1 MLRETVKK
9 ILKTEWFLAK
19 LMFET
24 DLWRGLLYWGLIGA
38 LHGIPLVNA
47 WIWKLIVDEFTAI
60 WQHGTADYG
69 VWLYLGIYLSLQ
81 VIVSLSEWVASVIF
95 KQIHRKATHRLDIQ
109 IMQKMAKIDMTFFDD
124 PKNADKLRTAQ
135 TSESHITGNM
145 TWAVDVTVRMV
156 TFLSGLIIFLS
167 YHLWF
172 GLLYIA
178 TYIPGAIL
186 SYRNKQKVDQ
196 FSLDNI
202 PETRKKDYYKSLL
215 TGSATAMDL
224 RLYNL
229 ADHFKGE
236 YNRLWD
242 KIRAERAKLFKK
254 SSWEAFLASI
264 LTQMGTVVILLLSAR
279 SVVTGAMAV
288 GTLALYLGLAK
299 ASGANFTT
307 LVDGIAAQI
316 EIDVPRVHSYLDFL
330 AYENAAK
337 DDGTDVV
344 PVCLDIEF
352 RNVYFKYPGNNE
364 YTLKNLNL
372 KIKSGQKIALLG
384 VNGAG
389 KTTLIKLLLGFYTP
403 ESGDILIGGKP
414 IQAYREEERN
424 RLFGVC
430 FQQVQKYALS
440 LRENIAISDIGR
452 QQEDTAVLAAAKAA
466 GADSI
471 IDTNPNGV
479 DAPMTRM
486 FENNGLEL
494 SGGQWQKIALARAFF
509 RDSRFVILDEP
520 SSALD
525 PEAEDYIFTS
535 FKQLC
540 ANRGGILISHRL
552 SGVMMVDTIVLLDKG
567 AVIESGTH
575 EALMAQNGKYAEM
588 YRLQAEKYVGGDA
601 NE

>member
-1 MLRETVKK
+1 
-9 ILKTEWFLAK
+9 
-19 LMFET
+19 
-24 DLWRGLLYWGLIGA
+24 
-38 LHGIPLVNA
+38 
-47 WIWKLIVDEFTAI
+47 
-60 WQHGTADYG
+60 
-69 VWLYLGIYLSLQ
+69 
-81 VIVSLSEWVASVIF
+81 
-95 KQIHRKATHRLDIQ
+95 
-109 IMQKMAKIDMTFFDD
+109 
-124 PKNADKLRTAQ
+124 
-135 TSESHITGNM
+135 
-145 TWAVDVTVRMV
+145 
-156 TFLSGLIIFLS
+156 
-167 YHLWF
+167 
-172 GLLYIA
+172 
-178 TYIPGAIL
+178 
-186 SYRNKQKVDQ
+186 
-196 FSLDNI
+196 
-202 PETRKKDYYKSLL
+202 
-215 TGSATAMDL
+215 
-224 RLYNL
+224 
-229 ADHFKGE
+229 
-236 YNRLWD
+236 
-242 KIRAERAKLFKK
+242 
-254 SSWEAFLASI
+254 
-264 LTQMGTVVILLLSAR
+264 
-279 SVVTGAMAV
+279 MAV

-307 LVDGIAAQI
+307 LVDGIASQI

-330 AYENAAK
+330 AYENAVK
-337 DDGTDVV
+337 DDGTDLV
-344 PVCLDIEF
+344 PVCPDIEF
-352 RNVYFKYPGNNE
+352 RNVSFKYPGNDE

-372 KIKSGQKIALLG
+372 KIESGQKIALLG

-403 ESGDILIGGKP
+403 ESGEILIGGKP
-414 IQAYREEERN
+414 MQAYPEGERN

-440 LRENIAISDIGR
+440 LRENIAISDIDR
-452 QQEDTAVLAAAKAA
+452 QQESTAVLAAAKAA

-471 IDTNPNGV
+471 IDTAPDGV

-509 RDSRFVILDEP
+509 RDSQFVILDEP

>member
-1 MLRETVKK
+1 MRETVKK
-9 ILKTEWFLAK
+9 VLKTEWFLAK

-24 DLWRGLLYWGLIGA
+24 DLWLGVLYWTLIGA
-38 LHGIPLVNA
+38 LHGIPLINA
-47 WIWKLIVDEFTAI
+47 WVWKLILDEFTAI
-60 WQHGTADYG
+60 WQQGTADYM
-69 VWLYLGIYLSLQ
+69 VWLYLSIYLSLQ
-81 VIVSLSEWVASVIF
+81 VTVSLSEWVASVVF
-95 KQIHRKATHRLDIQ
+95 NQIHRKATRRLDIQ
-109 IMQKMAKIDMTFFDD
+109 IMQKMAKIDMAFFDD
-124 PKNADKLRTAQ
+124 PKNADKLRAAQ
-135 TSESHITGNM
+135 TSEQYITGNM
-145 TWAVDVTVRMV
+145 YWAVDVTVRTV
-156 TFLSGLIIFLS
+156 TFLSGLIMFLS
-167 YHLWF
+167 YNLWF

-186 SYRNKQKVDQ
+186 SYRNKKKVDQ

-264 LTQMGTVVILLLSAR
+264 LIQIGTVVILLLSVH
-279 SVVTGAMAV
+279 SVAAETMAV

-299 ASGANFTT
+299 TSGANFTT
-307 LVDGIAAQI
+307 LVDGIASQI
-316 EIDVPRVHSYLDFL
+316 EIDVPRVHNYLGFL
-330 AYENAAK
+330 AYENAVK
-337 DDGTDVV
+337 DDGTELV
-344 PVCLDIEF
+344 PVCPNIEF
-352 RNVYFKYPGNNE
+352 RNVSFKYPGNDE

-372 KIKSGQKIALLG
+372 KIESGQKVALLG

-403 ESGDILIGGKP
+403 ESGEIFIGGKP
-414 IQAYREEERN
+414 MQAYPEEERN

-471 IDTNPNGV
+471 IDTNPDGV

-509 RDSRFVILDEP
+509 RDSQFVILDEP

-575 EALMAQNGKYAEM
+575 EVLMAQNGKYAEM

>member
-1 MLRETVKK
+1 MRETVKK

-24 DLWRGLLYWGLIGA
+24 DLWLGILYWVLIGA
-38 LHGIPLVNA
+38 LHGIPLINA
-47 WIWKLIVDEFTAI
+47 WIWKLILDEFTAI
-60 WQHGTADYG
+60 WQQGTADYV
-69 VWLYLGIYLSLQ
+69 VWLYLSIYLSLQ
-81 VIVSLSEWVASVIF
+81 VTVSLSEWVASVVF
-95 KQIHRKATHRLDIQ
+95 NQIHLTATRRLDIQ
-109 IMQKMAKIDMTFFDD
+109 IMQKMANIDMAFFDD
-124 PKNADKLRTAQ
+124 PKNADKLRAAQ
-135 TSESHITGNM
+135 TSENYITGNM
-145 TWAVDVTVRMV
+145 YWAVDVTVRTV
-156 TFLSGLIIFLS
+156 TFLSGLVMFLS
-167 YHLWF
+167 YNPWF

-178 TYIPGAIL
+178 TYVPGAIL
-186 SYRNKQKVDQ
+186 SYRNKTKVDR
-196 FSLDNI
+196 FSLDSI

-236 YNRLWD
+236 YNRLWN
-242 KIRAERAKLFKK
+242 KIRAERAKLFQK
-254 SSWEAFLASI
+254 SSREAFLASI
-264 LTQMGTVVILLLSAR
+264 LTQIGTVVILLLSVR
-279 SVVTGAMAV
+279 SVVAGTMAV
-288 GTLALYLGLAK
+288 GTLALYMGLAK
-299 ASGANFTT
+299 ASGANFSL
-307 LVDGIAAQI
+307 LVDGVASQI
-316 EIDVPRVHSYLDFL
+316 EIDVPRVHSYLGFL
-330 AYENAAK
+330 AYENAIK
-337 DDGTDVV
+337 DDGTDPV
-344 PVCLDIEF
+344 PPAPDIEF
-352 RNVYFKYPGNNE
+352 RNVSFKYPGNEE

-372 KIKSGQKIALLG
+372 KIASGQKIALLG

-389 KTTLIKLLLGFYTP
+389 KTTLVKLLLGFYTP
-403 ESGDILIGGKP
+403 ESGEILIGGKP
-414 IQAYREEERN
+414 MDAYPAEARN

-430 FQQVQKYALS
+430 FQQVQKYSLS

-452 QQEDTAVLAAAKAA
+452 QQEDAAVLAAVKAA

-471 IDTNPNGV
+471 ISTASGGL

-486 FENNGLEL
+486 FENTGLEL

-540 ANRGGILISHRL
+540 ADRGGILISHRL

-567 AVIESGTH
+567 TVIESGTH

>member
-1 MLRETVKK
+1 MRETVKK

-24 DLWRGLLYWGLIGA
+24 DLWLGILYWALIGA
-38 LHGIPLVNA
+38 LHGIPLINA
-47 WIWKLIVDEFTAI
+47 WVWKLILDEFTVI
-60 WQHGTADYG
+60 WQQGAADHV

-81 VIVSLSEWVASVIF
+81 VTVSISEWVASVLF
-95 KQIHRKATHRLDIQ
+95 NQIHRKATHRLDIQ
-109 IMQKMAKIDMTFFDD
+109 IMQKMAKIDMAFFDD
-124 PKNADKLRTAQ
+124 PANTDKLRAAQ
-135 TSESHITGNM
+135 NSERNITGNM
-145 TWAVDVTVRMV
+145 YWAVDVTVRTV
-156 TFLSGLIIFLS
+156 TFLSGLVMFLS
-167 YHLWF
+167 YDLWF

-178 TYIPGAIL
+178 TYVPGAIL
-186 SYRNKQKVDQ
+186 SYRNKKKVDR

-236 YNRLWD
+236 YNRLWN
-242 KIRAERAKLFKK
+242 KIRAERAKLFQK
-254 SSWEAFLASI
+254 SSREAFLASI
-264 LTQMGTVVILLLSAR
+264 LTQIGTVVILLLSVR
-279 SVVTGAMAV
+279 SVVAGTMAV

-299 ASGANFTT
+299 ASGANFSL
-307 LVDGIAAQI
+307 LVDGVASQI
-316 EIDVPRVHSYLDFL
+316 EIDVPRVHSYLGFL
-330 AYENAAK
+330 EYENASK
-337 DDGTDVV
+337 DNGTDPV
-344 PVCLDIEF
+344 PVCPDIEF
-352 RNVYFKYPGNNE
+352 RNVSFKYPGNDE

-372 KIKSGQKIALLG
+372 KIESGQKIALLG

-389 KTTLIKLLLGFYTP
+389 KTTLVKLLLGFYTP
-403 ESGDILIGGKP
+403 DSGQILIGGKP
-414 IQAYREEERN
+414 MEAYPLEERN

-430 FQQVQKYALS
+430 FQQVQKYSLS

-452 QQEDTAVLAAAKAA
+452 QQEDAAVLDAAKAA
-466 GADSI
+466 GADTI
-471 IDTNPNGV
+471 IDT
-479 DAPMTRM
+479 APGGLDTQMTRM
-486 FENNGLEL
+486 FENTGLEL

-540 ANRGGILISHRL
+540 ADRGGILISHRL

-575 EALMAQNGKYAEM
+575 DTLMAQNGKYAEM

>member
-1 MLRETVKK
+1 LRETVKK

-24 DLWRGLLYWGLIGA
+24 DLWMGILYWGLIGA
-38 LHGIPLVNA
+38 LHGIPLVNT
-47 WIWKLIVDEFTAI
+47 WVWKLILDEFTAI
-60 WQHGTADYG
+60 WVSGTAGYA
-69 VWLYLGIYLSLQ
+69 VWLYLGVYLSLQ
-81 VIVSLSEWVASVIF
+81 VTVSLSEWVASVVF
-95 KQIHRKATHRLDIQ
+95 NQIHRKATRRLDVQ
-109 IMQKMAKIDMTFFDD
+109 IMQKMATIDMAFFDD
-124 PKNADKLRTAQ
+124 PKNADKLRAAQ
-135 TSESHITGNM
+135 TSENYITGNM
-145 TWAVDVTVRMV
+145 YWAVDVTVRTV
-156 TFLSGLIIFLS
+156 TFLSGLVMFLS
-167 YHLWF
+167 YNLWF

-186 SYRNKQKVDQ
+186 SYRNKTKVDQ

-236 YNRLWD
+236 YNRLWN
-242 KIRAERAKLFKK
+242 KIRAERAKLFQK
-254 SSWEAFLASI
+254 SSREAFLASI
-264 LTQMGTVVILLLSAR
+264 LTQIGTVVILLLSVR
-279 SVVTGAMAV
+279 SVAAGTMAV

-299 ASGANFTT
+299 ASGANFAT
-307 LVDGIAAQI
+307 LVDGIASQI

-330 AYENAAK
+330 AYENAVK
-337 DDGTDVV
+337 DDGTELV
-344 PVCLDIEF
+344 PVCPDIEF
-352 RNVYFKYPGNNE
+352 RNVSFKYPGNEE
-364 YTLKNLNL
+364 YTLKKLNL

-403 ESGDILIGGKP
+403 ESGEILIGGKP
-414 IQAYREEERN
+414 LGAYSAEERN

-430 FQQVQKYALS
+430 FQQVQKYSLS

-452 QQEDTAVLAAAKAA
+452 QQEDAAVLAAAKAA

-471 IDTNPNGV
+471 IAAAPDGL

-540 ANRGGILISHRL
+540 ADRGGILISHRL

-567 AVIESGTH
+567 TVIESGTH
-575 EALMAQNGKYAEM
+575 DTLMAQNGKYAEM